1 MPQRFYLNET
11 DLNGTLEKMDQNLME
26 MLDFAY
32 LHEDMVNTI
41 EELMSDWAKE
51 NLPSY
56 SEIIKEYENMN
67 EEEKDFFDDI
77 DDYISSELGR
87 WWIESFDNLDDEM
100 KKNVI
105 HRYRLTIATCLHS
118 NTYMY
123 EDLMNEINESYE
135 DMMV

>member
-77 DDYISSELGR
+77 DDYISSEFGR

-135 DMMV
+135 DMMA

>member
-135 DMMV
+135 DMVV

>member
-11 DLNGTLEKMDQNLME
+11 DLNGTLEKMDRNLME

-135 DMMV
+135 DMVV

>member
-77 DDYISSELGR
+77 DDYIYSEFGR
-87 WWIESFDNLDDEM
+87 WWIESFDNLDDEI

-135 DMMV
+135 DMMA

>member
-11 DLNGTLEKMDQNLME
+11 DLNGTLEKMDRNLME

-77 DDYISSELGR
+77 DDYIYSEFGR

-135 DMMV
+135 DMMA

>member
-11 DLNGTLEKMDQNLME
+11 DLNGTLEKMDRNLME

-135 DMMV
+135 NMMV

>member
-11 DLNGTLEKMDQNLME
+11 DLNGTLEKMDRNLME

-135 DMMV
+135 DMMA

>member
-56 SEIIKEYENMN
+56 SNIIEEYENMN

-135 DMMV
+135 DMMA

>member
-56 SEIIKEYENMN
+56 SDIIEEYENMN

-135 DMMV
+135 DMMA

>member
-11 DLNGTLEKMDQNLME
+11 DLNGALEKMDRNLME

-56 SEIIKEYENMN
+56 SDIIEEYENMN

-100 KKNVI
+100 KKNI
-105 HRYRLTIATCLHS
+105 SQIKSLLL
-118 NTYMY
+118 
-123 EDLMNEINESYE
+123 EQ
-135 DMMV
+135 

>member
-11 DLNGTLEKMDQNLME
+11 DLNGALEKMDRNLME

-56 SEIIKEYENMN
+56 SDIIEEYENMN

-135 DMMV
+135 DMVV

>member
-1 MPQRFYLNET
+1 MPQRFYPNET
-11 DLNGTLEKMDQNLME
+11 DLNGTLEKMDRNLME

-56 SEIIKEYENMN
+56 SDIIEEYENMN
-67 EEEKDFFDDI
+67 EEEKDFFNDI

-100 KKNVI
+100 KKNFI

-135 DMMV
+135 DMVV

>member
-87 WWIESFDNLDDEM
+87 WWIESFDNLDDEI

-135 DMMV
+135 DMMA

>member
-11 DLNGTLEKMDQNLME
+11 DLNGALEKMDRNLME

-56 SEIIKEYENMN
+56 SDSIEEYENMN

>member
-11 DLNGTLEKMDQNLME
+11 DLNGALEKMDRNLME

-56 SEIIKEYENMN
+56 SDIIEEYENMN

>member
-135 DMMV
+135 DMMA

>member
-135 DMMV
+135 NMMV